1 MANEIK
7 YNNVDWAEGT
17 PIAGERLATNGY
29 YTGEHKGAPIQDA
42 KQTATN
48 DAHYVQAV
56 TVRLGTMCQDAAD
69 ENFPTVGDGK

>member
-29 YTGEHKGAPIQDA
+29 YTGEHKGSVMQDGKYA
-42 KQTATN
+42 
-48 DAHYVQAV
+48 DANSPHCVENAI
-56 TVRLGTMCQDAAD
+56 VRLGTMTQDAID
-69 ENFPTVGDGK
+69 ENFPTVAE